1 MQLSLVDK
9 MSLANDQIVLHLLR
23 EVETQ
28 AQIEGVNNS
37 KFYMLMLKE
46 TYKKMRWEVIIS
58 RNKFMKVIKSQIRE
72 FPQKNTEKPTKNLS
86 IGMTR

>member
-1 MQLSLVDK
+1 
-9 MSLANDQIVLHLLR
+9 
-23 EVETQ
+23 
-28 AQIEGVNNS
+28 
-37 KFYMLMLKE
+37 MLMLKE

-72 FPQKNTEKPTKNLS
+72 FPQKNTEKPTQNLS

>member
-1 MQLSLVDK
+1 MRSPI
-9 MSLANDQIVLHLLR
+9 SFIFR

-28 AQIEGVNNS
+28 AQIEGVNNL

-72 FPQKNTEKPTKNLS
+72 FP
-86 IGMTR
+86 